1 MSDHGELDGLG
12 DNDHTQYYAV
22 AGGNP
27 LTADFELGADARLL
41 VDTDGDTILE
51 VSGGGSAVNYLDL
64 NASAATKDLNIAAKG
79 TDSNIT
85 IAITAKG
92 TRTVYAVR
100 QICLGKGKTK
110 AVHLHREIIGAP
122 TGMFVDHINHNGLDN
137 RKANLRL
144 ATRLQNARNRPKT
157 NKATSSQYK
166 GVSYR
171 RANGKWSATIFT
183 DGRNV
188 HLGYFETEIEAAK
201 TYDKAAIERYGR
213 FAALNLK

>member
-1 MSDHGELDGLG
+1 MDQD
-12 DNDHTQYYAV
+12 DYYAQV
-22 AGGNP
+22 
-27 LTADFELGADARLL
+27 RH
-41 VDTDGDTILE
+41 
-51 VSGGGSAVNYLDL
+51 
-64 NASAATKDLNIAAKG
+64 KWH
-79 TDSNIT
+79 
-85 IAITAKG
+85 TAKG

-110 AVHLHREIIGAP
+110 AVHMHREIIGAP
-122 TGMFVDHINHNGLDN
+122 TGMFVDHINRNGLDN

-171 RANGKWSATIFT
+171 RANGKWSATIFA

-201 TYDKAAIERYGR
+201 TYDEAAIERYGQ